1 MRTFLS
7 RAATLA
13 ATSLL
18 LGTGPA
24 LAYESMEVSD
34 GGGIS
39 GRITFSG
46 TVPTKMIVPDNR
58 DVCGGPREDP
68 QIVVGDDGEVLD
80 AVVYISDIQQ
90 GKPWPETTEPPR
102 LDNRDCHFVPKMVA
116 MPPGPLVVI
125 NSDPLLHN
133 THIYY
138 GRRTAI
144 NLALPKQGLEIE
156 RELKRPGILRIT
168 CDEHGHMHAAGYV
181 AANPYYDTT
190 LDDGT
195 FEITDIPPG
204 EYTLIVYQR
213 TTGAK
218 EQTITVE
225 SGQTATIDV
234 DLAQ

>member
-1 MRTFLS
+1 
-7 RAATLA
+7 
-13 ATSLL
+13 
-18 LGTGPA
+18 
-24 LAYESMEVSD
+24 
-34 GGGIS
+34 
-39 GRITFSG
+39 
-46 TVPTKMIVPDNR
+46 
-58 DVCGGPREDP
+58 
-68 QIVVGDDGEVLD
+68 
-80 AVVYISDIQQ
+80 
-90 GKPWPETTEPPR
+90 
-102 LDNRDCHFVPKMVA
+102 MVA
-116 MPPGPLVVI
+116 MQPGPLVIV

-133 THIYY
+133 THIFY
-138 GRRTAI
+138 GRRTAV

-156 RELKRPGILRIT
+156 REFERPGILRIT

-190 LDDGT
+190 QDDGA

-225 SGQTATIDV
+225 AGQTATLDV